1 MIISKKCL
9 SVASLLCI
17 ASVLYVEALPAQPV
31 NVAPIRLF
39 KRDPAPAGRSQ
50 PGNGG
55 RAKAA
60 TPKATTPKQAG
71 PKAVTP
77 KAATPKPADTKVTTP
92 KAATPNLVK
101 PKPQVAPARP
111 VKGIQEPKAAAQP
124 QKPGGTTGG
133 VVAAQP
139 QNPASMVG
147 PAAIG
152 AGAAPIQG
160 QQGVATTN
168 TGAQQQ
174 QLQQAASEQRAALQN
189 EQRAAQVPPQ
199 SPYQYQVAQ
208 PAQGPIFDTAMGMA
222 DQAPAQNPQELQGQP
237 IPVQSSV
244 GVDGEPA
251 APQTS
256 MMESQ
261 PAPMVGDFPFVDGGS
276 GFNNLFGG
284 ADPQLQSITP
294 QAPAD
299 QSQLPVQ
306 QQPQTPV
313 PPPLSPDLQVQQ
325 PPASPSTPQQ
335 DVQQPKALSFTPE
348 QPAQQPALPLTEG
361 QSQGTLGASQDQAQQ
376 PSAGSSDPETLTV
389 DQQKQQQQQQQQQLQ
404 GVQQEQQP
412 LPSSDPPPGS
422 PEAQLMQSVRDGE
435 QGFEFDPDTKQW
447 TDPATGQKFQ
457 EANNQLTPIPL
468 SGNPPANPDVGG
480 QNPPTSG
487 PPNAQQPAT
496 DFAGQPQ
503 TPGTPPGT
511 TPGTPP
517 GTPLGTPPGSQSPP
531 APPGAYRVQS
541 PGSTQSASQA
551 GTGGA
556 MPMPNSNA
564 VKTAAQ
570 KGVQS
575 EIQDPQQA
583 QDAMALYLGAVGT
596 ETSGGQ
602 NMPNDADQA
611 RRGKL
616 GNDMEEIGP
625 ARIGRG
631 LWKRMGYSEEEI
643 QRIKADGNGAYANE
657 QSARVFAKG
666 PQELGGMRNFMAY
679 QRGGVTMYNQV
690 TDYRDAA
697 PGTERKPLS
706 AEDEGHLNAL
716 TQNYQQTQQ
725 EALDGGLTDV
735 NNNQV
740 PYLQRA
746 AEEI

>member
-17 ASVLYVEALPAQPV
+17 VSVLYVEALPV
-31 NVAPIRLF
+31 NVALIRLF
-39 KRDPAPAGRSQ
+39 KRDPASRSQ
-50 PGNGG
+50 PSSGG

-60 TPKATTPKQAG
+60 TPKAATPKQAG

-77 KAATPKPADTKVTTP
+77 KAANPKAADTKVTTP
-92 KAATPNLVK
+92 KAATPNPVK
-101 PKPQVAPARP
+101 PKPQVAPAQS
-111 VKGIQEPKAAAQP
+111 VKGVQEPKAAAAAQP
-124 QKPGGTTGG
+124 QKPGGTAGG
-133 VVAAQP
+133 VVDAQP
-139 QNPASMVG
+139 QNAASMVG
-147 PAAIG
+147 PTAIG

-168 TGAQQQ
+168 TGAQLQL
-174 QLQQAASEQRAALQN
+174 LQQVSSEQRAALQN
-189 EQRAAQVPPQ
+189 ELRTAQVQAQ

-208 PAQGPIFDTAMGMA
+208 PAQGPTYDAAMGMP
-222 DQAPAQNPQELQGQP
+222 DQALAQNPQELQGQP
-237 IPVQSSV
+237 IPVQNFV
-244 GVDGEPA
+244 GVVGEPA
-251 APQTS
+251 SPQIS
-256 MMESQ
+256 AMDNQ
-261 PAPMVGDFPFVDGGS
+261 PAPMVVDFPFLDGGS
-276 GFNNLFGG
+276 EFNNLVGG
-284 ADPQLQSITP
+284 ADPQPQSVTP
-294 QAPAD
+294 QAPTD
-299 QSQLPVQ
+299 QQQLPA
-306 QQPQTPV
+306 P
-313 PPPLSPDLQVQQ
+313 Q
-325 PPASPSTPQQ
+325 PPAPS
-335 DVQQPKALSFTPE
+335 TPE
-348 QPAQQPALPLTEG
+348 QPVQQPALPLTDG

-376 PSAGSSDPETLTV
+376 PSAASSDPEALTI
-389 DQQKQQQQQQQQQLQ
+389 DQQKLQQQQEQQLQ
-404 GVQQEQQP
+404 GVQQEMQP
-412 LPSSDPPPGS
+412 LPSSDPSPGS

-447 TDPATGQKFQ
+447 TDPASGQKFQ
-457 EANNQLTPIPL
+457 EANNQLTPIPP
-468 SGNPPANPDVGG
+468 SGNSPAKPDVGG

-487 PPNAQQPAT
+487 LPNSQQPAT
-496 DFAGQPQ
+496 DSAGQPQ
-503 TPGTPPGT
+503 TPATPSGTPPNTPPGT
-511 TPGTPP
+511 SEPGT
-517 GTPLGTPPGSQSPP
+517 SAAFKAPP
-531 APPGAYRVQS
+531 APPGAYRVQA

-611 RRGKL
+611 ARGKL